1 MTLLVLM
8 PALNCIAAEKIKSPD
23 PFRQNKLLGR
33 GINLG
38 NALDAPKEGQWGVML
53 KEEYFKI
60 IKDAGFNSVR
70 IPIRWSAHALK

>member
-1 MTLLVLM
+1 M

-38 NALDAPKEGQWGVML
+38 NVLDALRPADKSMERLFV
-53 KEEYFKI
+53 ESSYSIEKI
-60 IKDAGFNSVR
+60 N
-70 IPIRWSAHALK
+70 IRGLICLFAIFIEIFQELMV